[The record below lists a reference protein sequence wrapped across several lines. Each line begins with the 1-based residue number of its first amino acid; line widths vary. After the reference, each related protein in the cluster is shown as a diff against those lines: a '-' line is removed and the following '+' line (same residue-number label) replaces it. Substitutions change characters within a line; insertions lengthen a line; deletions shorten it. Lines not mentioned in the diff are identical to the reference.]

1 MILRYLRKTSHV
13 CLVYDKSRDVSEIIV
28 GYVDFDYVEDLNRRS
43 LTRYVFTLCG
53 SVINWI
59 TTLQFI
65 IVLSTTEA

>member
-65 IVLSTTEA
+65 IILSTTEA

>member
-28 GYVDFDYVEDLNRRS
+28 GYVEDLNRRS

-65 IVLSTTEA
+65 IILSTTEA

>member
-1 MILRYLRKTSHV
+1 MILWYLRKTSHV

-65 IVLSTTEA
+65 IILSTTEA

>member
-28 GYVDFDYVEDLNRRS
+28 GYVEDLNRRS

-65 IVLSTTEA
+65 IILSTTKA